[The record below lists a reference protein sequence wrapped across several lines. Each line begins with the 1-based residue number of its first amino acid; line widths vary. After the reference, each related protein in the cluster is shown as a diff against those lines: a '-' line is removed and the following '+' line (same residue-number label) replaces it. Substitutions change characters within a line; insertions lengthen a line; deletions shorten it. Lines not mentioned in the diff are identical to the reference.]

1 MKFKQSVIESLKYYV
16 YCLVDPRDNK
26 IFYIGKGYGN
36 RVFQHA
42 QDALKEITDSL
53 KLDAIREILKA
64 HKEVKYYI
72 LRHGLT
78 DEEAY
83 LVESV
88 LIDVFSYGKFNL
100 ESILTNIQ
108 AGHHQ
113 WDKGVKTV
121 EEINRLYDCPVL
133 VPKPGDKL
141 ICININKTYNR
152 PDEDYYGTRDNTYEA
167 TRKYWKLNGNRAKQ
181 ADYVLATYQG
191 IVRAVF
197 KPNRWFVSAKP
208 FKTGP
213 RWEFEG
219 IEVFDSPYLNMTVKD
234 SIHNGNQNPINYI
247 NM

>member
-1 MKFKQSVIESLKYYV
+1 MEFKRTVIEALKYYV

-26 IFYIGKGYGN
+26 VFYIGKGFGN

-42 QDALKEITDSL
+42 NDALNEEASSL
-53 KLDAIREILKA
+53 KLDTIREIIRAKLD
-64 HKEVKYYI
+64 VKYYI
-72 LRHGLT
+72 VRHGLSE
-78 DEEAY
+78 DEAY

-88 LIDVFSYGKFNL
+88 LIDMFTYSQFNL
-100 ESILTNIQ
+100 ESVLTNIQ

-121 EEINRLYDCPVL
+121 EEINILYDCADLSPA
-133 VPKPGDKL
+133 PGDKL

-152 PDEDYYGTRDNTYEA
+152 PDVDQYGTRDNIYEA
-167 TRKYWKLNGNRAKQ
+167 TRKYWRLNGERAKR
-181 ADYVLATYQG
+181 ADYVLSTYQG

-197 KPNRWFVSAKP
+197 KPIRWMVSE
-208 FKTGP
+208 KTFNTGN

-219 IEVFDSPYLNMTVKD
+219 TEILDSPYLNTSVK
-234 SIHNGNQNPINYI
+234 SIIHHGNQNPILYI